1 MLVKTWNEKQ
11 IRWREDGFGCLT
23 DMAKAAGKNV
33 SDWLR
38 LKGTREYMDVLSSV
52 MVIPATQLLQVFQG
66 SQHEEQGT
74 WACKQLCIRFAQWCS
89 PEFAVQVDLWIEEI
103 MTKGVVDIRNL
114 TPTEILHAT
123 TGRLVEME
131 RQQKQTEQDIIRLQL
146 EHIDAQRAL
155 NEVIER
161 NTQIETQLDEVI
173 DRSNAIDAEL
183 ERITSPD
190 GDYFSILGYA
200 NYRNLRPV
208 SRAEASILG
217 REASRLCRERG
228 LPVQKVKDVRFGKVG
243 SYPENVLDELFAE
256 NEDN

>member
-23 DMAKAAGKNV
+23 DMGKATGKQV
-33 SDWLR
+33 GDWLR
-38 LKGTREYMDVLSSV
+38 LKGTKEYIDVLSSV
-52 MVIPATQLLQVFQG
+52 TGVAVTQLLQVIQG
-66 SQHEEQGT
+66 GEPEKQGT
-74 WACKQLCIRFAQWCS
+74 WANKQLCIRFAQWCS

-103 MTKGVVDIRNL
+103 MTKGYVDIRNL
-114 TPTEILHAT
+114 SASEIILAQAQ
-123 TGRLVEME
+123 RLVDLE
-131 RQQKQTEQDIIRLQL
+131 RQQKQTEQDIIRLQI

-161 NTQIETQLDEVI
+161 NNAIETQIGEVI

-208 SRAEASILG
+208 SRAEASMLG
-217 REASRLCRERG
+217 REAARLCRERDI
-228 LPVQKVKDVRFGKVG
+228 PVQKVKDVRFGQVG
-243 SYPENVLDELFAE
+243 SYPETVLDELFAE
-256 NEDN
+256 NDDN